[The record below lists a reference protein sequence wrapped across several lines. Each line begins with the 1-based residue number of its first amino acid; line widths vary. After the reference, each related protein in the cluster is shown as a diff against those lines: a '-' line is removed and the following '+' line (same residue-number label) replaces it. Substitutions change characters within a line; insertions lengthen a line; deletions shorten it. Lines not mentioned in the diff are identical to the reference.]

1 MTCAIVEGG
10 GGEGVAKMPPPPHV
24 GMITGSGAKLQ
35 GTSGF
40 WGGGGAAEDSQ
51 GLLCVCVGGAT
62 QQKPH
67 PDQVTQI

>member
-1 MTCAIVEGG
+1 MTCAVVEGG
-10 GGEGVAKMPPPPHV
+10 AGGREGVAKMPPPPHV

-51 GLLCVCVGGAT
+51 RLLCVWVGGGDNSA
-62 QQKPH
+62 KAPS
-67 PDQVTQI
+67 